1 MAILTYTV
9 TLGAGATRAV
19 ATVTPVASIRI
30 ENEASNALVKFGPAA
45 VSSTSYGGSVP
56 ADTASVSN
64 AVTLGPFPVDAMD
77 LSSLYFL
84 GTENQKIHLT
94 AVQI

>member
-9 TLGAGATRAV
+9 TLSGATRAV
-19 ATVTPVASIRI
+19 TTVTPVASIRI
-30 ENEASNALVKFGPAA
+30 ENEASNALVKYGPST
-45 VSSTSYGGSVP
+45 VSATEYGGSVP
-56 ADTASVSN
+56 ADTATVTN
-64 AVTLGPFPVDAMD
+64 AVTLGPFPMDAMD

-84 GTENQKIHLT
+84 GTDTQKIHIT